1 MTCNRNTG
9 CMLRWLCMQR
19 AARHPTPNLTRR
31 SQHHASCSLLPS
43 ISCRSNHMRM
53 PLSAGLQYIKRIAR
67 IAGVADPLAAH
78 AADAE
83 GEGDDAPHELR
94 P

>member
-1 MTCNRNTG
+1 
-9 CMLRWLCMQR
+9 
-19 AARHPTPNLTRR
+19 
-31 SQHHASCSLLPS
+31 
-43 ISCRSNHMRM
+43 MRM